1 MSKTK
6 IYEKIELTI
15 IALCIIFVISIISY
29 NKEIPMLTSANY
41 EKTIGWGI
49 KRENNHLQPDV
60 GSKNKQILEENNGIC
75 MGRDGEKIIYL
86 TFDSGYEAGYM
97 DKILTTL
104 KENNVK
110 ATFFITAHY
119 LNSATEEVEKMV
131 NDGHIIGNHTVNHKS
146 MPSINNETI
155 EKEIMQLHQSM
166 YEKFGYE
173 MKYLRPPKGEFNE
186 RTLQKTSS
194 LGYKTVMWSFA
205 YCDWDE
211 KKQPNLEESRKII
224 TLDEMSPYLPKAYI
238 AIEDERFYQHHGV
251 DLKRTTAAI
260 LSFVTHFGKST
271 TGGGST
277 ITQQL
282 VKNITQDKESSGIN
296 GILRKVK
303 EWAKAYQVENELS
316 KNQILELYLNLI
328 LVGGRNYGVQTGAEY
343 RCIKFKYCTMCI
355 FSRNK

>member
-15 IALCIIFVISIISY
+15 IALCIIFVISIISD

-211 KKQPNLEESRKII
+211 KKQPSQEEAIKII
-224 TLDEMSPYLPKAYI
+224 TKNFHSGEIMLLHSNSKTNSEVLDKIIKEEVRKIVKSTDALIALDEAYMEFGDESLIDEVMDYDNLLIVKTVSKAFSLAGIRMGYI
-238 AIEDERFYQHHGV
+238 VANED
-251 DLKRTTAAI
+251 I
-260 LSFVTHFGKST
+260 
-271 TGGGST
+271 
-277 ITQQL
+277 ITS
-282 VKNITQDKESSGIN
+282 I
-296 GILRKVK
+296 
-303 EWAKAYQVENELS
+303 
-316 KNQILELYLNLI
+316 
-328 LVGGRNYGVQTGAEY
+328 
-343 RCIKFKYCTMCI
+343 
-355 FSRNK
+355 